1 MKQSKV
7 FIPTMR
13 EVPAEAE
20 ALSHRLLLKAG
31 LIKQS
36 TSGIYSYLPLATRVL
51 NNISNIVREEME
63 SIDAVEILMPAL
75 QQAELWEE
83 SGRWGAYGPEL
94 MRLKDRNGREFALGP
109 THEEVVTSLVRDEL
123 KSYKRLPLT
132 LFQIQSKYRDEK
144 RPRFGLLRG
153 REFIM
158 KDAYSFHADEESL
171 EATYQDMYNAYSK
184 IFKRVGINARPVVAD
199 SGAIGGNH
207 THEFMAL
214 SEIGEDTIVYSNESD
229 YAANIEKAEVIY
241 HPSEKHTE
249 IAELSKIAIP
259 NVKTAQELADFLN
272 RPLDEIVKTMIF
284 KVDGEFIMIL
294 IRGHHELNDVKLK
307 AYFGTE
313 NVEMASQDE
322 IVNLVGANPG
332 SLGPIHNKEIKIYAD
347 NYVKDLNNLV
357 IGANEDGYHYVNAN
371 VERDFNIDEY
381 GDFRFILE
389 GEMLSDGSGKA
400 QFAEGIE
407 VGQVFKLGTKYSE
420 AMNATFLDNQGKAQ
434 PLIMGCYGIGISRTL
449 SAIVEQNNDDN
460 GIIWPK
466 SVTPFDLHLITIN
479 PKKDDQRELGDQL
492 YDQLNGK
499 FDILYDDRKERAGVK
514 FNDADLI
521 GLPLRVVVGKRA
533 EEGIVEIKQRLN
545 GESEEI
551 HVNDLEN
558 YLKDLY
564 DNLK

>member
-51 NNISNIVREEME
+51 NNISKIVREEME

-132 LFQIQSKYRDEK
+132 LFQIQSKFRDEK

-158 KDAYSFHADEESL
+158 KDAYSFHADEASL
-171 EATYQDMYNAYSK
+171 DATYQDMYNAYSR

-214 SEIGEDTIVYSNESD
+214 SEIGEDTIVYSNESE
-229 YAANIEKAEVIY
+229 YAANIEKAEVVY
-241 HPSEKHTE
+241 QPSKKHTE
-249 IAELSKIAIP
+249 TAELTKIETP
-259 NVKTAQELADFLN
+259 HVKTAQELADFLN

-284 KVDGEFIMIL
+284 KVDGEFIMVL

-307 AYFGTE
+307 SYFGTDH
-313 NVEMASQDE
+313 VEMATQDE

-347 NYVKDLNNLV
+347 NYVQDLNNLV
-357 IGANEDGYHYVNAN
+357 VGANEDGYHYVNAN
-371 VERDFNIDEY
+371 VGRDFEIDQY

-389 GEMLSDGSGKA
+389 GEMLSDGSGEA

-407 VGQVFKLGTKYSE
+407 VGQVFKLVTKYSE

-449 SAIVEQNNDDN
+449 SAIVEQNNDEN

-466 SVTPFDLHLITIN
+466 SVTPFELHLITIN
-479 PKKDDQRELGDQL
+479 PKKDEQRELGDQL
-492 YDQLNGK
+492 YSQLNGRY
-499 FDILYDDRKERAGVK
+499 DVLYDDRQERAGVK

-533 EEGIVEIKQRLN
+533 GEGIVEVKQRLN
-545 GESEEI
+545 GESEDVHI
-551 HVNDLEN
+551 DDLEN
-558 YLKDLY
+558 YLKSLY
-564 DNLK
+564 ENLK

>member
-51 NNISNIVREEME
+51 NNISKIIREEME

-83 SGRWGAYGPEL
+83 SGRWSAYGPEL
-94 MRLKDRNGREFALGP
+94 MRLQDRNGRQFALGP
-109 THEEVVTSLVRDEL
+109 THEEVVTSIVRDEL

-132 LFQIQSKYRDEK
+132 LFQIQSKFRDEK

-158 KDAYSFHADEESL
+158 KDAYSFHADEASL
-171 EATYQDMYNAYSK
+171 DETYQDMYQAYSR

-214 SEIGEDTIVYSNESD
+214 SDIGEDTIVYSNESD
-229 YAANIEKAEVIY
+229 YAANIEKAEVVY
-241 HPSEKHTE
+241 HPNKKDEEALELEKVET
-249 IAELSKIAIP
+249 P
-259 NVKTAQELADFLN
+259 NVKTAQQLADFLN
-272 RPLDEIVKTMIF
+272 KPLDEIVKTMIF
-284 KVDGEFIMIL
+284 KVDGEFIMVL
-294 IRGHHELNDVKLK
+294 VRGNHELNDVKLK
-307 AYFGTE
+307 SYFGTDDI
-313 NVEMASQDE
+313 EMATQDE

-332 SLGPIHNKEIKIYAD
+332 SLGPIHDKDIKIYAD
-347 NYVKDLNNLV
+347 NYVQDLNNIAV
-357 IGANEDGYHYVNAN
+357 GANEDGYHFINAN
-371 VERDFNIDEY
+371 VERDFDIDEY

-389 GEMLSDGSGKA
+389 GEMLSDGSGEA
-400 QFAEGIE
+400 HFAEGIE

-434 PLIMGCYGIGISRTL
+434 PLIMGCYGIGVSRTL
-449 SAIVEQNNDDN
+449 SAIVEQNHDDN

-466 SVTPFDLHLITIN
+466 SVTPFDLHLISIN
-479 PKKDDQRELGDQL
+479 PKKDEQRELADQL
-492 YDQLNGK
+492 YRQFSDK
-499 FDILYDDRKERAGVK
+499 YDVLYDDRQERAGVK

-521 GLPLRVVVGKRA
+521 GLPLRIVVGKRA
-533 EEGIVEIKQRLN
+533 SEGIVEVKQRHN
-545 GESEEI
+545 GESEEVHI
-551 HVNDLEN
+551 DELEN
-558 YLKDLY
+558 VINNYYASLK
-564 DNLK
+564 

>member
-7 FIPTMR
+7 FIPTR
-13 EVPAEAE
+13 RDVPAEAE
-20 ALSHRLLLKAG
+20 ALSHQLLLKAG

-36 TSGIYSYLPLATRVL
+36 TSGIYSYLPLASRVL
-51 NNISNIVREEME
+51 NNISKIIREEME

-109 THEEVVTSLVRDEL
+109 THEEVVTSIVRDEL
-123 KSYKRLPLT
+123 KSYKQLPLT
-132 LFQIQSKYRDEK
+132 LFQIQSKFRDEK

-158 KDAYSFHADEESL
+158 KDAYSFHVDEASL
-171 EATYQDMYNAYSK
+171 DETYQDMYNAYDR

-214 SEIGEDTIVYSNESD
+214 SEIGEDTIVYSEHSD
-229 YAANIEKAEVIY
+229 YAANIEKAEVVY
-241 HPSEKHTE
+241 HPNEKHTE
-249 IAELSKIAIP
+249 VAELEKVETP

-272 RPLDEIVKTMIF
+272 RPVDEIVKSMIF
-284 KVDGEFIMIL
+284 KIDGEFIMFL
-294 IRGHHELNDVKLK
+294 IRGHHELNDVKVK
-307 AYFGTE
+307 AFFETD
-313 NVEMASQDE
+313 NVEMATQEE
-322 IVNLVGANPG
+322 IVNLLGANPG
-332 SLGPIHNKEIKIYAD
+332 SLGPVHDKDIRIFAD
-347 NYVKDLNNLV
+347 NYVRDLNNLV
-357 IGANEDGYHYVNAN
+357 VGANEDGSHYINAN
-371 VERDFNIDEY
+371 LDRDFKVDEF

-389 GEMLSDGSGKA
+389 GETLSDGSGEAK
-400 QFAEGIE
+400 FAEGIE

-420 AMNATFLDNQGKAQ
+420 AMNATFLDNQGKAK
-434 PLIMGCYGIGISRTL
+434 PLIMGCYGIGVSRTL
-449 SAIVEQNNDDN
+449 SAIVEQNNDEN

-479 PKKDDQRELGDQL
+479 PKKDEQLELGDQL
-492 YDQLNGK
+492 YKELQQQYDV
-499 FDILYDDRKERAGVK
+499 LYDDRKDRAGVK

-521 GLPLRVVVGKRA
+521 GLPIRIVVGKNA
-533 EEGIVEIKQRLN
+533 SEGIVEVKVRQT
-545 GESEEI
+545 GESEEVHI
-551 HVNDLEN
+551 NDLN
-558 YLKDLY
+558 THIATLY
-564 DNLK
+564 SNL

>member
-13 EVPAEAE
+13 EVPSEAE
-20 ALSHRLLLKAG
+20 ALSHQLLLKAG

-51 NNISNIVREEME
+51 NHISKIIREEME
-63 SIDAVEILMPAL
+63 NIDAVEILMPAL

-109 THEEVVTSLVRDEL
+109 THEEVVTSIVRDEL
-123 KSYKRLPLT
+123 KSYKQLPLT
-132 LFQIQSKYRDEK
+132 LFQIQSKFRDEK

-158 KDAYSFHADEESL
+158 KDAYSFHADEASL
-171 EATYQDMYNAYSK
+171 DQTYQEMYNAYSR

-214 SEIGEDTIVYSNESD
+214 SEIGEDTIVYSENSD
-229 YAANIEKAEVIY
+229 YAANIEKAEVKY
-241 HPSEKHTE
+241 YPNEKHTDIKSLE
-249 IAELSKIAIP
+249 KIETP
-259 NVKTAQELADFLN
+259 NIKTAQELADFLN
-272 RPLDEIVKTMIF
+272 RPIDEIVKTMIF
-284 KVDGEFIMIL
+284 KVDGEFMMFL
-294 IRGHHELNDVKLK
+294 VRGHHELNDVKVK
-307 AYFGTE
+307 AYFETD
-313 NVEMASQDE
+313 NVEMATQDE
-322 IVNLVGANPG
+322 IVNLLGANPV
-332 SLGPIHNKEIKIYAD
+332 SLGPIHNKDIKIIAD
-347 NYVKDLNNLV
+347 NFVKDLNNIV
-357 IGANEDGYHYVNAN
+357 VGANEDGYHYINAN

-389 GEMLSDGSGKA
+389 GEPLSDGSGNAK
-400 QFAEGIE
+400 FAEGIE

-420 AMNATFLDNQGKAQ
+420 AMNAKFLDNQGKAQ
-434 PLIMGCYGIGISRTL
+434 PLIMGCYGIGVSRTL
-449 SAIVEQNNDDN
+449 SAIVEQNNDEN

-479 PKKDDQRELGDQL
+479 PKKEEQLELGDKL
-492 YDQLNGK
+492 YSELQSKYDV
-499 FDILYDDRKERAGVK
+499 LYDDRKERAGVK

-521 GLPLRVVVGKRA
+521 GLPIRIVVGKNA
-533 EEGIVEIKQRLN
+533 SEGIVEVKVRQT
-545 GESEEI
+545 GESEEV
-551 HVNDLEN
+551 HVNELDN
-558 YLKDLY
+558 HIASLY
-564 DNLK
+564 EKL